1 MSQVGDNNRRQQYS
15 VFDMSK
21 SRYSDYEGMD
31 ENHYKSSGSSGV
43 DDPRTAIRNK
53 IAFFRNSGML
63 VRDEDL

>member
-1 MSQVGDNNRRQQYS
+1 
-15 VFDMSK
+15 MSK